1 MVVMVIVL
9 SRWTLRMSSLG
20 RTDLE
25 TVDLY
30 LGTNSKGTDN
40 VFFGS
45 KVHLNTAVW

>member
-30 LGTNSKGTDN
+30 LEQRAKEPIMYSSDRKCI
-40 VFFGS
+40 
-45 KVHLNTAVW
+45 